1 MGILV
6 DLVLAAGRVA
16 ASIAHFV
23 SFEVGNL
30 IDRLRRFTFIANV
43 WLCAFIAV
51 LGIETVI
58 YVALEVIRAMEPRAS
73 ANEDTTRKPFRAVV
87 AVRSASIRSNVI
99 VAVRAVRGDAN
110 VNADLSPGFWGG
122 YRETDSSDSG

>member
-1 MGILV
+1 
-6 DLVLAAGRVA
+6 VA

-110 VNADLSPGFWGG
+110 VNADLSPGFGGG